1 MRKRLLT
8 DAQVELVKK
17 RILAGSTKVEMARE
31 YGVSPQLISVVCKF
45 GYGER
50 PKYGYKKHLPKPRDR
65 DCWEVVA
72 QKYTEANPNDPI
84 KATTAR
90 KTHDAALAKLRKILE
105 LNYGFSAK
113 RYRAGDCDL

>member
-8 DAQVELVKK
+8 DVQVESIKK
-17 RILAGSTKVEMARE
+17 KIASGSTKVEMARE

-50 PKYGYKKHLPKPRDR
+50 PKYGYKKQPPKPKDR
-65 DCWEVVA
+65 DCWEVIA

-90 KTHDAALAKLRKILE
+90 TTHDGAILKLRKILKSRCDFLE
-105 LNYGFSAK
+105 QL
-113 RYRAGDCDL
+113 GDDE